1 MSVNPFV
8 ILGIT
13 ADADDDAINQAYLS
27 KVRESPPD
35 RDPQKFQSIH
45 QAYQAIKDKRAR
57 LTHALFHIPDID
69 SNSIAQALQTEI
81 QPGRPDPLLFR
92 QMLQQCLLKEPGS
105 RIGEQ

>member
-8 ILGIT
+8 ILGINT
-13 ADADDDAINQAYLS
+13 DADDDAINQAYLS

-35 RDPQKFQSIH
+35 RDPQKFQAIH

-57 LTHALFHIPDID
+57 LAHALFDIPEID

-81 QPGRPDPLLFR
+81 KPGRPDSLLFR
-92 QMLQQCLLKEPGS
+92 QMLQQCLLKEPGN
-105 RIGEQ
+105 RIGE